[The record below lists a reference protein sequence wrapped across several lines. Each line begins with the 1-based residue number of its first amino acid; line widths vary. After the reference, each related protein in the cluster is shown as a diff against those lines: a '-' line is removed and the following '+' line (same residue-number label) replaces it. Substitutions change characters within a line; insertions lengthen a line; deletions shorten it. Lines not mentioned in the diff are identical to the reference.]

1 MQMSQVELS
10 VLKRFFS
17 WLAMLVIGLIVV
29 VFSISNHSMVI
40 LDFWPLPVQQDT
52 PIYIPVLAA
61 GVCGF
66 AFGGIIAWF
75 SAATSRNRARKANRR
90 ASSLEKDLVVLQ
102 DKIDELDKQR
112 KYINTER

>member
-1 MQMSQVELS
+1 MSQVELS

-29 VFSISNHSMVI
+29 VFSVSNHSIVA

-52 PIYIPVLAA
+52 PIYIPVLVA

-66 AFGGIIAWF
+66 SFGGIIAWF
-75 SAATSRNRARKANRR
+75 SAATSRNKARKANRR
-90 ASSLEKDLVVLQ
+90 ASSLEKDLAVLQ
-102 DKIDELDKQR
+102 IKIDELDK
-112 KYINTER
+112 

>member
-1 MQMSQVELS
+1 MSQVELS

-29 VFSISNHSMVI
+29 VFSISNHNI
-40 LDFWPLPVQQDT
+40 ITLDFWPLPVQQDT

-66 AFGGIIAWF
+66 AFGGIIVWF

-90 ASSLEKDLVVLQ
+90 ASGLEKDLAVLQ
-102 DKIDELDKQR
+102 NKIDELDKQR

>member
-1 MQMSQVELS
+1 MSQVELS

-29 VFSISNHSMVI
+29 VFSISNHSIVT

-61 GVCGF
+61 GFCGF
-66 AFGGIIAWF
+66 SFGGIIAWF

-90 ASSLEKDLVVLQ
+90 ASGLEKDLAVLQ
-102 DKIDELDKQR
+102 IKIDELDK
-112 KYINTER
+112 